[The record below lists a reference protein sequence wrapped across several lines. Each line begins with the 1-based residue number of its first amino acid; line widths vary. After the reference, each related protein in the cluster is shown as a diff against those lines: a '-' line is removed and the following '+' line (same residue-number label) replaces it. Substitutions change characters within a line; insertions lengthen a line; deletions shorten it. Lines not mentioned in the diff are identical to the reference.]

1 MEEILAKAHEL
12 GELLAESEE
21 LKRYQEMELSFVS
34 DEEAQKKVR
43 QYDEKSAA
51 LAEDMRKGGMTPEKL
66 EEYRKRM
73 NENMA
78 ELTENATAKEY
89 LEAKSAFGQL
99 INQVNN
105 IIGYHIRGEEES
117 GGCGG
122 NCSSCGGCH

>member
-21 LKRYQEMELSFVS
+21 LKHYQEMELSFAS
-34 DEEAQKKVR
+34 DEEAQAKVR
-43 QYDEKSAA
+43 QYDEKSMA

-73 NENMA
+73 NDNMA
-78 ELTENATAKEY
+78 ELTENTTAREY
-89 LEAKSAFGQL
+89 LEAKSAFNQ
-99 INQVNN
+99 IITQVNS
-105 IIGYHIRGEEES
+105 IIGYHIRGEEEG